1 MFTSSTA
8 ERGIQVKD
16 GDMVADFLGH
26 GKVRATCL
34 QWVFPI
40 NSVSFIL
47 QIPEGLSTQRH
58 QEPKSRTQE
67 WAQRRVDSWNSVNRA
82 VGLLGPSPVIWG
94 PPFLCSVPPFSYF
107 SIQQKPEA
115 YSPDELDGGDV
126 SGPGRLGQ
134 VEGRRQGL
142 VRLALSCGALQP
154 FSPPWL
160 QNSSR
165 QTYTPRQAA
174 GGLFLESTNSLR
186 EGLGTNFQ
194 GTKNLLIFWWNP
206 QVPEISTE
214 NFQSVLQDLVPDIRT
229 VQGHELSKE
238 VIWERLQCDREGPRQ
253 IETQKTQR
261 EGSDNAGS

>member
-1 MFTSSTA
+1 MFTWSTA

-16 GDMVADFLGH
+16 GGMVADFSGH

-40 NSVSFIL
+40 HSVSFIL

-58 QEPKSRTQE
+58 QEPKSRAQE

-82 VGLLGPSPVIWG
+82 VVLGPSPVIWG
-94 PPFLCSVPPFSYF
+94 PPSLCSVLPFSYF

-126 SGPGRLGQ
+126 SGPGRLGKA
-134 VEGRRQGL
+134 EDRRQGL
-142 VRLALSCGALQP
+142 VRLVLSCGALQP
-154 FSPPWL
+154 FSPLWL

-174 GGLFLESTNSLR
+174 GGLFLESTNSLW

-194 GTKNLLIFWWNP
+194 GTKNLMIFWWNP
-206 QVPEISTE
+206 QVPEISIE
-214 NFQSVLQDLVPDIRT
+214 NFQSVLQDLVPYIRT
-229 VQGHELSKE
+229 AQDHELSEEGSK
-238 VIWERLQCDREGPRQ
+238 VTERAQDKWK
-253 IETQKTQR
+253 QKTQR
-261 EGSDNAGS
+261 EGADNAGS